1 MKGPLE
7 MNGMDW
13 WKGVE
18 IWTESLIWY
27 VVMVLIILE
36 GHNSYNGDSPQH

>member
-1 MKGPLE
+1 ME
-7 MNGMDW
+7 
-13 WKGVE
+13 
-18 IWTESLIWY
+18 WTDGRESKYEQKVLY